1 MAVLRRIHFPEQMKA
16 ETEVRIP
23 LFFDAPIEEADK
35 TILQCHIYDEIF
47 NIDYYL
53 PDISIGSLEAPNLDK
68 DLLRWM
74 PIDTTYL
81 PHIRIAKLKFPEQ
94 LAGGTFLVEFLVQC
108 FPSDLIPTR
117 HPYEIAVAVEKA
129 SYADEVKAYF
139 KEKMKDDIDRL
150 LNRVLSD
157 SSPTSKTPTFPLRYY
172 DVSRNH
178 FQSNV
183 KVESSVPQSPK
194 VVSVCWGIDED
205 IRFREPSKRRTNTK
219 VGKNETLFLHIQ
231 TRGLYGQEIPTS
243 IGEIRVKDNTAVFVG
258 RVCKFS
264 AARFDSTGKRI
275 KGFAGLYQKNKDG
288 SLDTQYF
295 NPKSIVYATPQL
307 TYDPQYITP
316 ITPAT
321 SAVTVSVGGQIKP
334 KIYSEARCMVEFR
347 PSPAYQGDFGFSWFR
362 KGDLQLRKKYSV
374 FSEHLDI
381 TVDTI
386 NLPSND
392 QDFAEIMGHHYESVI
407 VGKNTVEYIVQD
419 GNNSSRHSLFKKDE
433 QMYRN
438 HSSDYYRILMKNVE
452 EQEYHIPY
460 MTIRKGVEAELSLH
474 ISVKEQPEKLIY
486 RFDNPK
492 ALSEGYM
499 TINGSSAPYEDSAP
513 PEKTGNSPDIAR
525 TIRIKCLREFSKPLR
540 LEVYAKVKDSKD
552 EHLCGAVHIFPND
565 MLHQRKIHVV
575 FFNVVTKINGTDEL
589 YGIEE
594 DSTIEKENLTKYL
607 GQAYV
612 VPEITIEK
620 LKLIDET
627 TGVTDAGYLA
637 CCIQDS
643 LKQKVYTSVDPAKK
657 EDLMKFLLRT
667 IDKKY
672 NNYFKIFFVG
682 DSCPGS
688 NGFSMGEKFT
698 VCFSSANLSTPAHEL
713 GHALGLPHTFDGST
727 SRAKYV
733 YEDGMTDNIMDYCH
747 LLGVTRHSFFHW
759 QWHTMNIKLK

>member
-1 MAVLRRIHFPEQMKA
+1 MAVLRRIHFPEQVKA

-23 LFFDAPIEEADK
+23 LFFDAPIKEMDK

-94 LAGGTFLVEFLVQC
+94 LAGGIFLVEFLVQC

-129 SYADEVKAYF
+129 SYADEVKAYL

-157 SSPTSKTPTFPLRYY
+157 SPPTSKTLTFPLRYY
-172 DVSRNH
+172 DVRRNH

-183 KVESSVPQSPK
+183 KVESGVPQSPK
-194 VVSVCWGIDED
+194 VVSVCWGEDEN
-205 IRFREPSKRRTNTK
+205 IRFREPSKHRTNTK

-243 IGEIRVKDNTAVFVG
+243 IGKVRIKDNTAVAVG
-258 RVCKFS
+258 QLWYWASLSKTFF
-264 AARFDSTGKRI
+264 FDSTSKRI
-275 KGFAGLYQKNKDG
+275 NGFAGLYQKNKDG
-288 SLDTQYF
+288 SLDTQHF
-295 NPKSIVYATPQL
+295 NLKSIVYATPQL
-307 TYDPQYITP
+307 TYDSQCVTP
-316 ITPAT
+316 ISPAT

-347 PSPAYQGDFGFSWFR
+347 PSSAYQGDFGFSWFR
-362 KGDLQLRKKYSV
+362 KGDLQLRGNTYSRK
-374 FSEHLDI
+374 SNRLDL
-381 TVDTI
+381 TI
-386 NLPSND
+386 NTLNVPSND
-392 QDFAEIMGHHYESVI
+392 QDFAEIMGHHYESVT
-407 VGKNTVEYIVQD
+407 VGNNTVEYFVQN
-419 GNNSSRHSLFKKDE
+419 GNNSSKHSLFKKDE

-438 HSSDYYRILMKNVE
+438 HSLDYYRILMRNVE
-452 EQEYHIPY
+452 GQEYHIPY

-474 ISVKEQPEKLIY
+474 ITIKEQPEKLVY

-540 LEVYAKVKDSKD
+540 FEVYAKVKDSEE

-565 MLHQRKIHVV
+565 ILHQRKIHVV
-575 FFNVVTKINGTDEL
+575 FFNVVTKINGKDPQS
-589 YGIEE
+589 GIA
-594 DSTIEKENLTKYL
+594 ENDTSKLDTLKKYL

-637 CCIQDS
+637 CCEDTDGDGIKDM
-643 LKQKVYTSVDPAKK
+643 VYSRKYK
-657 EDLMKFLLRT
+657 LEDFLTRKLENLGMH
-667 IDKKY
+667 KKY
-672 NNYFKIFFVG
+672 KNYFKIFFY
-682 DSCPGS
+682 
-688 NGFSMGEKFT
+688 
-698 VCFSSANLSTPAHEL
+698 
-713 GHALGLPHTFDGST
+713 
-727 SRAKYV
+727 R
-733 YEDGMTDNIMDYCH
+733 
-747 LLGVTRHSFFHW
+747 R
-759 QWHTMNIKLK
+759 